1 MFTMKMECIPKNCIA
16 EDGDFMQKL
25 INADDAI
32 EVAKKAYNS
41 LEIAKT
47 NSFSKTEI
55 RYIIKRQDLCKAVM
69 EVIERCPAF
78 DLNTNMNIEQ
88 AEPCSDTA
96 VALPISNEPMEFK
109 TAFAERFRF
118 LRTSKKLT
126 FSQIA
131 NLLDMKSNSQIAYL
145 EKGTGFP
152 SFEKLNAI
160 INLFGISSDWLY
172 GYSDVQYNNK
182 LIAMKE
188 SELLSYLKLLP
199 LPTSLISA
207 YQDKREEL
215 FDWEERADIIFLIQA
230 VQKDA
235 DKYLPLL
242 KAKLSQSIYK
252 QIIQV

>member
-1 MFTMKMECIPKNCIA
+1 M
-16 EDGDFMQKL
+16 KL
-25 INADDAI
+25 IYADDAI

-88 AEPCSDTA
+88 AEPCSDTT
-96 VALPISNEPMEFK
+96 VALPISNEPMDFK
-109 TAFAERFRF
+109 IAFAERFRL
-118 LRTSKKLT
+118 LRISKKLST
-126 FSQIA
+126 RQLA
-131 NLLDMKSNSQIAYL
+131 NLLDIKSASNIPHW
-145 EKGTGFP
+145 EKQRLVP
-152 SFEKLNAI
+152 SFEKLNDVM
-160 INLFGISSDWLY
+160 NLFGVSSDWLY
-172 GYSDVQYNNK
+172 GYSDIQYNKN

-188 SELLSYLKLLP
+188 RELLSYLKLLP

-215 FDWEERADIIFLIQA
+215 LDWEERADIIFLIQA

-235 DKYLPLL
+235 DKYLLLL
-242 KAKLSQSIYK
+242 KSKLTKISINER
-252 QIIQV
+252 QENCND